1 MEVELSPF
9 AVSCTRFV
17 RAIKIKVDYLG
28 GAEIFILDTPGIED
42 TRGAEIDAANQYG
55 NVQAGKVCASVLP
68 VFVLSREDEGGRM
81 SGLKKIVHFLAGMF
95 KSLKEQSGAFYFL
108 FNKYPD

>member
-17 RAIKIKVDYLG
+17 RAIKIKVNYR
-28 GAEIFILDTPGIED
+28 GATELFILDTPGIED

-55 NVQAGKVCASVLP
+55 NVQAGQVCASVLP
-68 VFVLSREDEGGRM
+68 VFVLSQQDEGGRM
-81 SGLKKIVHFLAGMF
+81 SGLKKMVHFLAGMF
-95 KSLKEQSGAFYFL
+95 KSLKEQRGAFYFL